1 MEDDMST
8 RAIYTFCDSR
18 TEVHVYKHHDGYPY
32 NGGVHNGTAYE
43 AGGLVWINDA
53 KAFAWDLPR
62 FEADEFAASFVAA
75 NKSNGGGVNL
85 IGDQKPWEYASDCE
99 YWYKVTCID
108 GDLHV
113 TVLSVD
119 WSHTFPMAA
128 DHRIEMEGPLDKLI
142 ATQRAG
148 KEVA

>member
-1 MEDDMST
+1 MST
-8 RAIYTFCDSR
+8 RAIYTFCDPR

-75 NKSNGGGVNL
+75 HKSVGGGVRL
-85 IGDQKPWEYASDCE
+85 IGDQKPWEYASDCA
-99 YWYKVTCID
+99 YWYKVACVD

-113 TVLSVD
+113 TVMSVD
-119 WSHTFPMAA
+119 WSGEVR
-128 DHRIEMEGPLDKLI
+128 DHCVEMDGPLDELL
-142 ATQRAG
+142 ATQRAR

>member
-1 MEDDMST
+1 MST
-8 RAIYTFCDSR
+8 RAIYTFYDSDN
-18 TEVHVYKHHDGYPY
+18 EVHVYKHHDGYPY
-32 NGGVHNGTAYE
+32 CKFDGGE

-53 KAFAWDLPR
+53 KGFAWDLPR
-62 FEADEFAASFVAA
+62 FEADEFAASFVKAH
-75 NKSNGGGVNL
+75 KSVGGGVRL

-119 WSHTFPMAA
+119 WGHTFPIAA
-128 DHRIEMEGPLDKLI
+128 DHRVEMEGPLDKLL
-142 ATQRAG
+142 ATQRAR
-148 KEVA
+148 KDVA

>member
-1 MEDDMST
+1 MST

-32 NGGVHNGTAYE
+32 CKFDGGE

-53 KAFAWDLPR
+53 KKSAWHLPR

-75 NKSNGGGVNL
+75 HKSVGGGVRL
-85 IGDQKPWEYASDCE
+85 IGDQKPWEYASDCA
-99 YWYKVTCID
+99 YWYKVACVD

-113 TVLSVD
+113 TVLSLCGL
-119 WSHTFPMAA
+119 
-128 DHRIEMEGPLDKLI
+128 EMNRANSPLWRVRWMNYS
-142 ATQRAG
+142 QRNAP
-148 KEVA
+148 ERRWRDA